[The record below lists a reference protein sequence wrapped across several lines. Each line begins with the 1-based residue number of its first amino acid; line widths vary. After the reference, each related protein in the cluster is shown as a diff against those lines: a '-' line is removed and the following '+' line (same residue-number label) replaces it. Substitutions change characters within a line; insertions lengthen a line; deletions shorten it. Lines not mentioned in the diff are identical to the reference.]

1 MLLVTLNQ
9 VASGASLDGCLET
22 AMGWRCLQ
30 KCRVANMTQKSVNIE
45 QEANPAGAGNGWIL
59 DLLADFSEEGS

>member
-1 MLLVTLNQ
+1 
-9 VASGASLDGCLET
+9 
-22 AMGWRCLQ
+22 MGWRCLQ
-30 KCRVANMTQKSVNIE
+30 KCRVANMTPKSVNIE